1 MDQFYPNGMIHED
14 HFSETMET
22 VVRPALRKI
31 RKDRMVAGADGKKLF
46 VSVFPSEGKKGTV
59 IIHHGFTESVEKFSE
74 VIYALNQ
81 AGYTVGMHEARG
93 HGRSYTD
100 PGVDKASGDT
110 YVAHFDDYVEDL
122 HALMGTVYRDLPR
135 PYFLLCHSMGGAVGA
150 LYLEKYPGVFEKAVL
165 SSPMIAPSTYGI
177 PKPVVMAI
185 CTTMTAVGKGN
196 RAYALRNR
204 KKFQFFIN
212 PEITADRFQFR
223 QTTDF
228 FRNADIA
235 VLSAAVCFIQR
246 EIVIAGRDLHIN
258 DGSRVHLCE
267 GYNPACMVIVAM
279 TQNHAV
285 HCRQVD
291 SKFCRVEKRFIGR
304 PKIHQKLVQ
313 PGFNIKGETVRSRA
327 ACFSFRIFYQIEDF
341 HLLHRLSEFCKKY
354 ITKRM
359 QLLR

>member
-135 PYFLLCHSMGGAVGA
+135 PYLERCILKNIRVFSNGLCC
-150 LYLEKYPGVFEKAVL
+150 LP
-165 SSPMIAPSTYGI
+165 
-177 PKPVVMAI
+177 
-185 CTTMTAVGKGN
+185 
-196 RAYALRNR
+196 R
-204 KKFQFFIN
+204 
-212 PEITADRFQFR
+212 
-223 QTTDF
+223 
-228 FRNADIA
+228 
-235 VLSAAVCFIQR
+235 
-246 EIVIAGRDLHIN
+246 
-258 DGSRVHLCE
+258 
-267 GYNPACMVIVAM
+267 
-279 TQNHAV
+279 
-285 HCRQVD
+285 
-291 SKFCRVEKRFIGR
+291 
-304 PKIHQKLVQ
+304 
-313 PGFNIKGETVRSRA
+313 
-327 ACFSFRIFYQIEDF
+327 
-341 HLLHRLSEFCKKY
+341 
-354 ITKRM
+354 
-359 QLLR
+359 

>member
-1 MDQFYPNGMIHED
+1 MQRPGQKAGEQKMDQFYPNGMIHED

-177 PKPVVMAI
+177 PKPVVMMI
-185 CTTMTAVGKGN
+185 CTTMTAVGKGKN
-196 RAYALRNR
+196 RIMMSKGYTGHEDFATSATTSKARFDWYDDMKYAVKEFQNSSPTFCWTKESVRVTNR
-204 KKFQFFIN
+204 ILKPGEVEKISIPVLVLQA
-212 PEITADRFQFR
+212 PEDQSVLVEPMDRFAQRLKYGKIERFEGAKHEIYR
-223 QTTDF
+223 CVDKTACRWMD
-228 FRNADIA
+228 A
-235 VLSAAVCFIQR
+235 VLAFLAS
-246 EIVIAGRDLHIN
+246 
-258 DGSRVHLCE
+258 
-267 GYNPACMVIVAM
+267 
-279 TQNHAV
+279 
-285 HCRQVD
+285 
-291 SKFCRVEKRFIGR
+291 
-304 PKIHQKLVQ
+304 
-313 PGFNIKGETVRSRA
+313 
-327 ACFSFRIFYQIEDF
+327 
-341 HLLHRLSEFCKKY
+341 
-354 ITKRM
+354 
-359 QLLR
+359 